1 MGNSDSKLQY
11 RKAIIELTTK
21 SQVFLAQ
28 SNIIDIIF
36 FFVLN

>member
-21 SQVFLAQ
+21 SQVCLTKSKIFL
-28 SNIIDIIF
+28 D
-36 FFVLN
+36 